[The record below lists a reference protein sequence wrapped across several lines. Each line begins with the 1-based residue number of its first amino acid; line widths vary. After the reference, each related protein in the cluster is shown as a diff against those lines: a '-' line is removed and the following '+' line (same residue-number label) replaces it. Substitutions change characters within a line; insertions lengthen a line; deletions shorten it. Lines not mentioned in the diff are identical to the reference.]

1 MQEVSARMNTTSF
14 IDELQARLTALMQQ
28 TPAADLQKNVKALLS
43 QQFAR
48 LELVTREEFDTQ
60 VKVLAHARSRIDEL
74 ERRLAE
80 LEQRPN

>member
-1 MQEVSARMNTTSF
+1 MHEPPHRMGKASF

-48 LELVTREEFDTQ
+48 LELVTREEFDVQ
-60 VKVLAHARSRIDEL
+60 MKVLTHARARIDEL

-80 LEQRPN
+80 LEQRAS